1 MDQLFL
7 KIPHLHRTLD
17 RAHADLIATAE
28 AIAAAHGLHPCGP
41 VGWGNGMRDAVRV
54 SLTAYR
60 PRHEHG
66 NRYAVTRF
74 FDGRYAIVEC
84 VTPEQ
89 AAQAL
94 SVSTR
99 AEFEA
104 IVSPRTAHFADDA
117 GVAQCE
123 DGDAAHATFLSVDID
138 AQSSLRDGGQRADG
152 VQLPLF

>member
-7 KIPHLHRTLD
+7 KMPHLHRTLD

-28 AIAAAHGLHPCGP
+28 AIAAAHCLHPCGP
-41 VGWGNGMRDAVRV
+41 VGWDNGLRDVARV
-54 SLTAYR
+54 SLIAYQ

-74 FDGRYAIVEC
+74 FDGRYASVDC

-89 AAQAL
+89 AALAL

-104 IVSPRTAHFADDA
+104 IVSPRAAHLPDDA
-117 GVAQCE
+117 GVAQSE
-123 DGDAAHATFLSVDID
+123 DGDGTHATFLSADID
-138 AQSSLRDGGQRADG
+138 AQSSPREGGRRADG
-152 VQLPLF
+152 VQLSLF

>member
-1 MDQLFL
+1 MDQPFL

-17 RAHADLIATAE
+17 RAHADLIATTE

-41 VGWGNGMRDAVRV
+41 VGWDNGLRDAARV
-54 SLTAYR
+54 SLIAYR

-74 FDGRYAIVEC
+74 FDGRYASVEC

-104 IVSPRTAHFADDA
+104 IVSPRTAHLADDA
-117 GVAQCE
+117 GAAQSE
-123 DGDAAHATFLSVDID
+123 DGDAAHATFLSVDVD
-138 AQSSLRDGGQRADG
+138 AQSSPRDGGRRADA

>member
-28 AIAAAHGLHPCGP
+28 AIAEAHGLHPCGP
-41 VGWGNGMRDAVRV
+41 VGWGNGMRDAARV
-54 SLTAYR
+54 SLIAYR

-74 FDGRYAIVEC
+74 FDGRYASVDC

-89 AAQAL
+89 AALAL

-99 AEFEA
+99 AEFEG
-104 IVSPRTAHFADDA
+104 IVSPRAAHLADVA
-117 GVAQCE
+117 GVAQSE

-138 AQSSLRDGGQRADG
+138 AQSSPRDGGQCADG

>member
-41 VGWGNGMRDAVRV
+41 VGWGNGMRDAPRV

-66 NRYAVTRF
+66 KRYAVTRF
-74 FDGRYAIVEC
+74 FDGRYASVDC

-89 AAQAL
+89 AALAL

-104 IVSPRTAHFADDA
+104 IVSPRAAHLADDA
-117 GVAQCE
+117 GVAQSE
-123 DGDAAHATFLSVDID
+123 DGDGTHAAFLSVDVD
-138 AQSSLRDGGQRADG
+138 AQSNPHDGGRRADA